1 MNEQNLEYEDE
12 LENCDCDCDNINYPA
27 LSYDPSEDELKEGIK
42 EGSNL
47 LGFIGV
53 INKIGLSEN
62 SILEIIRSKMEID
75 AGIKLQQMQIEYGV
89 KICKDKDDDTEV
101 KSI

>member
-1 MNEQNLEYEDE
+1 MREENLEYEDE
-12 LENCDCDCDNINYPA
+12 LENYECMEGNYPE
-27 LSYDPSEDELKEGIK
+27 LSYNPSDNELKEGIK

-53 INKIGLSEN
+53 VNKIGLSER
-62 SILEIIRSKMEID
+62 SILEIIRTKMEFD
-75 AGIKLQQMQIEYGV
+75 AAIKLQQMQIDYGV
-89 KICKDKDDDTEV
+89 KISKEEEPNL

>member
-1 MNEQNLEYEDE
+1 MGEENLEYEDE
-12 LENCDCDCDNINYPA
+12 LEKYECMEGYYPE
-27 LSYDPSEDELKEGIK
+27 LSYNPSDDELKEGIK

-53 INKIGLSEN
+53 VNKIGLSER
-62 SILEIIRSKMEID
+62 SILEIIRTKMEID
-75 AGIKLQQMQIEYGV
+75 ASIKLQQMQIDYGV
-89 KICKDKDDDTEV
+89 KISKEEEPNL

>member
-1 MNEQNLEYEDE
+1 MSEQNLKYEDE

-75 AGIKLQQMQIEYGV
+75 AGIKLQQMQIDYGV
-89 KICKDKDDDTEV
+89 KICKDKDEDAEV
-101 KSI
+101 KNI